1 MRILLADNRDSFT
14 RNLAHL
20 LAVATGHA
28 PVVVPYA
35 HQQADMIHIRHTP
48 QHAAIKGVCTAH
60 PTALPPTGAGCAA
73 STPASPQGAT
83 ACHRALHE
91 PWDLIV
97 ISPGPGAPEEYPGY
111 GAVLQG
117 TTPVLGI
124 CLGLQIINSHFGGTT
139 APLDG
144 CVHGK
149 TDTALL
155 HGVGSFTVAR
165 YHSLHLATLGHAMRP
180 LAHTPQG
187 IIMAAR
193 HETLPVMGYQFH
205 PESFLT
211 PDGVFWIRHALDTLE
226 LA

>member
-28 PVVVPYA
+28 PMVVPYA
-35 HQQADMIHIRHTP
+35 HQQAGTSHMQRTA
-48 QHAAIKGVCTAH
+48 QHAAITDACTAH
-60 PTALPPTGAGCAA
+60 TTTPPPAGAGCAA
-73 STPASPQGAT
+73 PTPASPPAAT

-149 TDTALL
+149 TDTAIL

-165 YHSLHLATLGHAMRP
+165 YHSLHLATLGHDMRP

-187 IIMAAR
+187 LIMAAR
-193 HETLPVMGYQFH
+193 HATLPIMGYQFH

-211 PDGVFWIRHALDTLE
+211 PDGVFWIRHALDTLK